1 MMNQPQMKIQKYS
14 YFLNLVYMLT
24 NISTNDRNML
34 LQIMIFYSIL
44 TYFIFPLGGF
54 YISKNK
60 EGITNGII
68 LGSIISILL
77 WFNYGLKMINL

>member
-1 MMNQPQMKIQKYS
+1 
-14 YFLNLVYMLT
+14 MLT

-60 EGITNGII
+60 EGITNGMI

-77 WFNYGLKMINL
+77 WFNYGLRMINLS